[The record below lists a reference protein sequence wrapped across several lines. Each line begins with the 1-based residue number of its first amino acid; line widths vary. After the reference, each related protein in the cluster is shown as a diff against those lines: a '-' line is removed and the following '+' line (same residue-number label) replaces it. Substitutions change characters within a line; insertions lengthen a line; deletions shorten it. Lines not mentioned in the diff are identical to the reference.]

1 MDPNFSLLVHYEFEK
16 FTKNLSFPIY
26 KANNFKFLVNALCI
40 IKKKNYCICNNEN
53 KDHQINKKKQY
64 FFLLLLKIIKISTI
78 ALFIIKFILIEKILE
93 RLLKKLT
100 RKYIFI

>member
-40 IKKKNYCICNNEN
+40 IKKKTIVFVTM
-53 KDHQINKKKQY
+53 KTKTTKSTKKKQY
-64 FFLLLLKIIKISTI
+64 FFL
-78 ALFIIKFILIEKILE
+78 
-93 RLLKKLT
+93 
-100 RKYIFI
+100 